1 MFMRLVNLKVK
12 EGRLNDFA
20 RFYEERTIPAL
31 QETKGCLYASL
42 LKPTAD
48 DVECVSMTLWRSREN
63 VEAYEKSG
71 LYDELLDEMDDMMA
85 EVVEM
90 KVRSGADSKR
100 ELHLLQD
107 PDVEAY
113 PVEVAAIGEVVDA
126 VGPQHFFVRL
136 VSARIQTGKF
146 DALKERFDREIKPAL
161 MATKGCR
168 AVFLVENTKT
178 QERALSVTIWDSE
191 EDAIRYELSGG
202 FDELTAKVS
211 EFFSGLYQWRLSLSP
226 SEDRRSISGKDL
238 DVKSFQVVTGRRV
251 GS

>member
-31 QETKGCLYASL
+31 RETKGCLYASL
-42 LKPTAD
+42 LKPTDD
-48 DVECVSMTLWRSREN
+48 DVECVSMTMWRSKKD
-63 VEAYEKSG
+63 VEAYEMSG

-85 EVVEM
+85 EVVEW
-90 KVRSGADSKR
+90 KVHSSGDIKR
-100 ELHLLQD
+100 ESHLLQD

-146 DALKERFDREIKPAL
+146 EALKERFDREIKPVL
-161 MATKGCR
+161 IATKGCR

-191 EDAIRYELSGG
+191 EDAIRYEMSGG
-202 FDELTAKVS
+202 FDEMTAKVS
-211 EFFSGLYQWRLSLSP
+211 EFFSGLYQWRLSLTP
-226 SEDRRSISGKDL
+226 SEDRRAISGKDL
-238 DVKSFQVVTGRRV
+238 DVKSFRVVTGRRL